1 MKIYNLSQS
10 TKNSMFH
17 PNNCNVLLCSFIICF
32 YFFRQTLMKIGRKFE
47 LEGQSLIQRPK
58 VNTADGKWRAG
69 VNIFYFLFEIE
80 ML

>member
-1 MKIYNLSQS
+1 MKVYNLSQS

-17 PNNCNVLLCSFIICF
+17 PSNCNVLSCFIYF
-32 YFFRQTLMKIGRKFE
+32 YFFRQTLMKIGRKFKV
-47 LEGQSLIQRPK
+47 EGKSLIQHPK

-69 VNIFYFLFEIE
+69 VSIFCFLFKIE